1 MKSDIFLSFLLA
13 YMNILLLSPPVF
25 DFYFTPARREPL
37 GLLYLKESLK
47 QIKDINVFLYDS
59 TISRKVKKRAIPE
72 HFEYLK
78 KYYFKDLSMF
88 SLFSTY
94 KRFGDSFTKI
104 INYINEKD
112 INFIAI
118 SSLFSGYHN
127 NVEKLIIE
135 IKKRTKALVI
145 VGGWAIEAEKEK
157 LFKISN
163 ADFFIYGDSENN
175 FLLLINS
182 LKKGIIPKKKGI
194 LCRDDGIASSLHKE
208 KGIASSLNQENIMNQ
223 GNALIVPHKEDKKLI
238 FDFNVF
244 PKRENFYY
252 FKNKKI
258 AKMVIS
264 RGCKF
269 SCSFCAI
276 HRYNN
281 FKVRNFESIIAEL
294 EYLLSIG
301 IEIVDFEDDNLF
313 FNRKWS
319 IKFLNILDE
328 FHKKGL
334 NFTAMNGITA
344 INLVPFTQKAIDVGF
359 IEFNLSLVT
368 TNKNTARNINRPIF
382 IEQIKKIADI
392 NQNKID
398 IVVFLIAGLEEN
410 TTQTLIDDIVEL
422 AKLPVKI
429 GLSPLYMIPDIDIF
443 ENLGLPTNRDYLRGS
458 ALYKFGKSFNREQIV
473 SIWKLVRMIN
483 AIKELDYSN
492 ELSENIKNF
501 KKSVEE
507 QKWYYKDIDEIWK
520 DSFKFDLK
528 FPKEIKIKKIDN
540 SYYTLHLS

>member
-1 MKSDIFLSFLLA
+1 
-13 YMNILLLSPPVF
+13 MNILLLSPPVF

-59 TISRKVKKRAIPE
+59 TISRKVKKKAIPE
-72 HFEYLK
+72 HFSYLK

-104 INYINEKD
+104 INYINENN
-112 INFIAI
+112 IELIAI

-135 IKKRTKALVI
+135 IKKRTKALIV

-157 LFKISN
+157 LFEISN

-175 FLLLINS
+175 FLYLIKS
-182 LKKGIIPKKKGI
+182 LVDNIIPKKEGI
-194 LCRDDGIASSLHKE
+194 LSKKKSDALLS
-208 KGIASSLNQENIMNQ
+208 Q
-223 GNALIVPHKEDKKLI
+223 GDALAQ
-238 FDFNVF
+238 FDFNGF
-244 PKRENFYY
+244 PKRENYYY
-252 FKNKKI
+252 FRNKKI
-258 AKMVIS
+258 AKVTIS

-276 HRYNN
+276 HRYNT
-281 FKVRNFESIIAEL
+281 FKVRNFNSIIAEL

-313 FNRKWS
+313 FDKKWS
-319 IKFLNILDE
+319 SEFLDILDK
-328 FHKKGL
+328 FHKRGL
-334 NFTAMNGITA
+334 CYTAMNGITA
-344 INLVPFTQKAIDVGF
+344 INLLPFTQRAIDVGF

-368 TNKNTARNINRPIF
+368 TNKNTAKSINRAIF
-382 IEQIKKIADI
+382 TEQIKKIAEI
-392 NQNKID
+392 NQNRID
-398 IVVFLIAGLEEN
+398 ILVFLIGGLEEN
-410 TTQTLIDDIVEL
+410 TPETLLNDIVTLAEL
-422 AKLPVKI
+422 PLKI
-429 GLSPLYMIPDIDIF
+429 GFSPLYMLAGIDIF
-443 ENLGLPTNRDYLRGS
+443 EKMGLPDNRDYLRGS

-483 AIKELDYSN
+483 AIKEFEHNNDLED
-492 ELSENIKNF
+492 NIKNF
-501 KKSVEE
+501 KKSIKE
-507 QKWYYKDIDEIWK
+507 QIWYYKDSDNIWK
-520 DSFKFDLK
+520 TSFEFDLK
-528 FPKEIKIKKIDN
+528 FPNKIKIKKTDN
-540 SYYTLHLS
+540 SYYTLQLNLP